1 MSDELK
7 PIDPNDHF
15 CFACHPQVSCFNQCC
30 RDLNQALTPYDLL
43 RLRSYLGISSHEFIR
58 QYVDIHAGPASG
70 LPVAS
75 LKFDATNDR
84 QCPFVTEDGCRVYS
98 ARPSSCR
105 LYPLARALY
114 RSRADGSL
122 SAHYAIIQES
132 HCRGFE
138 QQSTQ
143 KANDWIA
150 AQGLEIYFRMNDAL
164 IELIALK
171 NRLRPGLL
179 PADLQHLT
187 QICLY
192 DLDTMKDHVASGK
205 LKREFRRTQADDLPP
220 APDSNDTDEQWLHWS
235 LDWLRRALFGKQ
247 NNADK

>member
-1 MSDELK
+1 MNDELK
-7 PIDPNDHF
+7 PLDPNNSF

-43 RLRSYLGISSHEFIR
+43 RLRAFLKISSREFLR
-58 QYVDIHAGPASG
+58 QYADIHVGPASG

-75 LKFDATNDR
+75 LRFAAANDHR
-84 QCPFVTEDGCRVYS
+84 CPFVTENGCRVYS

-105 LYPLARALY
+105 LYPLARALC
-114 RSRADGSL
+114 RSRGDGSL

-143 KANDWIA
+143 KVNDWIA
-150 AQGLEIYFRMNDAL
+150 SQGLEIYFRMNDSL

-171 NRLRPGLL
+171 NRLRPGSLS
-179 PADLQHLT
+179 PAQQHMV
-187 QICLY
+187 QVCLY
-192 DLDTMKDHVASGK
+192 DIDTLKSRTASGQ
-205 LKREFRRTQADDLPP
+205 LNREFESLEMDPCLP
-220 APDSNDTDEQWLHWS
+220 APDPGDTDEQWLDWS
-235 LDWLRRALFGKQ
+235 MNTIRRALFGK
-247 NNADK
+247 AK